1 MKLKKKK
8 VKFKCRYDI
17 KLILYICST
26 FTYVLHNCN
35 LKKSTWKK
43 TRTKMPQK
51 PVILETVSIYVL
63 FKEIKQP
70 REKLHKKGDNS
81 YTPHKIKVNTAPGV
95 SNCMAPILSHSY
107 IHFTHF
113 QKKSIF
119 MT

>member
-1 MKLKKKK
+1 MISN
-8 VKFKCRYDI
+8 YY
-17 KLILYICST
+17 YIYVVHSHIW
-26 FTYVLHNCN
+26 YVLNNCN
-35 LKKSTWKK
+35 LKKSPWKK

-51 PVILETVSIYVL
+51 PVILETVSIYV
-63 FKEIKQP
+63 KEIKQP

-81 YTPHKIKVNTAPGV
+81 YTPHKIKVNTAPAV

>member
-1 MKLKKKK
+1 
-8 VKFKCRYDI
+8 
-17 KLILYICST
+17 
-26 FTYVLHNCN
+26 
-35 LKKSTWKK
+35 
-43 TRTKMPQK
+43 MPQK

-81 YTPHKIKVNTAPGV
+81 YTPHKIKVNTAPAV

-113 QKKSIF
+113 QKKINIYDIEILSKINIPIVPQGHYQTRISWKARAF
-119 MT
+119 MKNNGWHAPAF

>member
-1 MKLKKKK
+1 
-8 VKFKCRYDI
+8 
-17 KLILYICST
+17 
-26 FTYVLHNCN
+26 
-35 LKKSTWKK
+35 
-43 TRTKMPQK
+43 MPQK

-81 YTPHKIKVNTAPGV
+81 YTPHKIKVNTAPAV

-119 MT
+119 LNIFHRAIIKPEFLEKRGLLWKIMGDMPRPSSRDITSLHAHWSGL